1 MIKLINQELM
11 TILVF
16 YYIKLFFKDDLGL
29 EDQQLSQLITVCN
42 ILGDFKAKY
51 LIGVSEEE
59 YVKNCNLVLKAKKI

>member
-1 MIKLINQELM
+1 MIKTDID
-11 TILVF
+11 
-16 YYIKLFFKDDLGL
+16 YIKLFFKDDLGL

-59 YVKNCNLVLKAKKI
+59 YVKNCNLVLKAKKYNNSYFI